1 MATKKDD
8 TKAATPKATKTAAAP
23 KAAAAPKT
31 EKKAVAPKAAAP
43 KAEASATG
51 ELDSKDS
58 RKDRRKLVGEV
69 TSDKM
74 DKTVVVRVIHR
85 VRSTQYLKYMTKRV
99 KYKAHDEK
107 NEYKTGDKVEIA
119 ESRPL
124 SRDKRWRVT
133 RLVERAREAVQS
145 NA

>member
-1 MATKKDD
+1 MATENKKE
-8 TKAATPKATKTAAAP
+8 PKKTAVGRPAVGGDGSPVSKGAVEKKAAAP
-23 KAAAAPKT
+23 KAAKLAGTAT
-31 EKKAVAPKAAAP
+31 PKAA
-43 KAEASATG
+43 ED
-51 ELDSKDS
+51 E

-74 DKTVVVRVIHR
+74 DKTVVVRVVHR
-85 VRSTQYLKYMTKRV
+85 VRSMQYLKYMTKRV

-107 NEYKTGDKVEIA
+107 NEYKTGDTVEIA

-133 RLVERAREAVQS
+133 RLVERARDSAGV
-145 NA
+145 